1 LFFYFYLVF
10 LAFEILV
17 QRFFPLLE
25 INLTEEQNKQL
36 ADIFADGTEQDFYV
50 RVNFVGFT
58 GAGKTS
64 AMYQIFRKV
73 FNPKE
78 IESTNLMDISL
89 GYCTIDLVTGQ
100 WKRHHGSGKY
110 IYIYTIPRI

>member
-1 LFFYFYLVF
+1 LL
-10 LAFEILV
+10 
-17 QRFFPLLE
+17 PLLG
-25 INLTEEQNKQL
+25 IQLTEEQTKQL
-36 ADIFADGTEQDFYV
+36 ADIFAEGTEKDFYV

-64 AMYQIFRKV
+64 AMYQIFKKV
-73 FNPKE
+73 FNPKD

-110 IYIYTIPRI
+110 IFTFVVSVPICIYVSMTTNSAGYG